1 MTDTINAGTI
11 PIEEGVLWPQSL
23 RFEGEPWGFFYRAG
37 ETIRELRKALVNE
50 ASAGAKERLR
60 YDGGKGHKS
69 SSR

>member
-11 PIEEGVLWPQSL
+11 LIEEGALLSQSL
-23 RFEGEPWGFFYRAG
+23 RFEGEPWAFFYRAG

-50 ASAGAKERLR
+50 ASAGANERPR
-60 YDGGKGHKS
+60 YDGGTRQKS